1 MKNGHAFS
9 RCLSLNTPR
18 NRINKKIVKYLFF
31 SLSGHFTLD
40 HLSLYFLF
48 AESDAHKPVAKQ
60 MASESKGHFLMTKR
74 SLFVLPLA
82 ISTTQTKVTVTS
94 SDALTSKAMKLCFTD
109 Y

>member
-48 AESDAHKPVAKQ
+48 AESDAHKPAAKQ
-60 MASESKGHFLMTKR
+60 KSKGHLYFLNDKEI
-74 SLFVLPLA
+74 SLCPTL
-82 ISTTQTKVTVTS
+82 
-94 SDALTSKAMKLCFTD
+94 SDIDNANES
-109 Y
+109 YSYQQ